1 MAFAER
7 FVPVSEERMA
17 VAIAQLMLE
26 ATGGEECVV
35 SSASGTGCAQAG
47 RCVGPGAVCSDPE
60 GFLSCCNSAERCMQL
75 PGAPDFRCESMVTA
89 ARMGVEPV
97 ECN

>member
-1 MAFAER
+1 MENFQQDSA
-7 FVPVSEERMA
+7 ERMA

-26 ATGGEECVV
+26 ATGGEECAA
-35 SSASGTGCAQAG
+35 SSVSGTGCAQAG

-60 GFLSCCNSAERCMQL
+60 GFLSCCNSADRCIQL
-75 PGAPDFRCESMVTA
+75 PGVPDFRCESMVTA